1 MIGARGYAN
10 VRYAPSIDSFFCRKM
25 KIPTTENKVFIP
37 STKLENTN
45 TDSNVELMIKR
56 NAKEL

>member
-1 MIGARGYAN
+1 
-10 VRYAPSIDSFFCRKM
+10 M

-56 NAKEL
+56 NAKGL

>member
-10 VRYAPSIDSFFCRKM
+10 VLYAPSIDSFFCRKM
-25 KIPTTENKVFIP
+25 KIPTTDNKVFIP
-37 STKLENTN
+37 IIMLVNTYIY
-45 TDSNVELMIKR
+45 SNVELMIKI